1 MLDRFRVID
10 SGNGAAFPAKPGP
23 MAWPYMPR
31 SEFLNRVG
39 SFQDTRAEAEQLK
52 AWALEQWEGIKHVF
66 FTASGR
72 LRAKPSPTPYA
83 SEMNAQISEARKR
96 ASELLDLAYRQEQA
110 HKDHWSHTRL
120 ETLLVWCPYEYKGW
134 SGPFHVMFAPPQE

>member
-1 MLDRFRVID
+1 MLDRSRVID
-10 SGNGAAFPAKPGP
+10 SGNGASFPVKPGL

-39 SFQDTRAEAEQLK
+39 SFQETRAEAEQLK
-52 AWALEQWEGIKHVF
+52 ARALEEWEGIKHVF

-72 LRAKPSPTPYA
+72 LRAKPSQTPYE
-83 SEMNAQISEARKR
+83 SETNARIAEARKR

-110 HKDHWSHTRL
+110 HKDPWSHTRL
-120 ETLLVWCPYEYKGW
+120 ETLLRWFPGEYEGW
-134 SGPFHVMFAPPQE
+134 SGPFQVMFAPPSE